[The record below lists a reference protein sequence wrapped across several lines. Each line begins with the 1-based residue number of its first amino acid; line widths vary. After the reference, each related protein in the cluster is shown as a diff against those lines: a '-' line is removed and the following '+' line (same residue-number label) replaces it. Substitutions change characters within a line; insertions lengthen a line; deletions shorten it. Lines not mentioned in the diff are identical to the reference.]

1 MARTVVHAG
10 TGRSQGDQSV
20 TGSLHANTGEYPARI
35 AAVHPAGQ
43 SVPTGTLSAVRGATP
58 HPRQPRSA
66 DPRVRS
72 ALLMPLAALAVHQGR
87 YDLAFGAHTPARML
101 RDGHAYLG
109 SVVPFTALGAALA
122 LGLWA
127 GRLARAWHGGG
138 RGSRPTAPRPHSLL
152 RIWALISIVLLSLYC
167 VQELTEGA
175 LAAGHA
181 GGLTGVAGSGGW
193 LAVPLAIAAGG
204 VLTLMLRAGDALVE
218 LLTGL
223 RSRPRL
229 SAPPRA
235 WRVNAR
241 CRTDWR
247 LAGGSGVSAGRAP
260 PLALGSR

>member
-1 MARTVVHAG
+1 
-10 TGRSQGDQSV
+10 
-20 TGSLHANTGEYPARI
+20 
-35 AAVHPAGQ
+35 
-43 SVPTGTLSAVRGATP
+43 
-58 HPRQPRSA
+58 
-66 DPRVRS
+66 
-72 ALLMPLAALAVHQGR
+72 MPLAALAVHQGR
-87 YDLAFGAHTPARML
+87 YYLAFGAHTPARLL
-101 RDGHAYLG
+101 RDGHSYLG
-109 SVVPFTALGAALA
+109 SVVPFAVLGAALA
-122 LGLWA
+122 LGLLA
-127 GRLARAWHGGG
+127 GRLARAWQGAGGDG
-138 RGSRPTAPRPHSLL
+138 RSRSTAPRPHSLL

-181 GGLTGVAGSGGW
+181 GGLAGVAGSGGW

-204 VLTLMLRAGDALVE
+204 ALTLMLRAGDALVE

-235 WRVNAR
+235 LRVLVG

-260 PLALGSR
+260 AARARISLNRASRAAAEGVRAPARP